1 MPEDKDKRFENTLEV
16 MAKGILIGGSLG
28 AIAGWFFMD
37 TARALMLG
45 ALTGCLA
52 SLSLRS
58 LRERRKK

>member
-1 MPEDKDKRFENTLEV
+1 MSQGKNKNLENTLEA

-52 SLSLRS
+52 GLSFKS
-58 LRERRKK
+58 FRERRRK